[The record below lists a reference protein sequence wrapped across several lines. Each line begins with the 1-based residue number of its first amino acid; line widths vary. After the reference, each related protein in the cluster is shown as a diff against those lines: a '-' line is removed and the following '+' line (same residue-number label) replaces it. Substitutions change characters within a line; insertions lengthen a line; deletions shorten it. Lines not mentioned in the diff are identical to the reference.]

1 MADTTGDYPVTN
13 SYTSNSVR
21 RAVRRALWTG
31 TIAALASQV
40 PLAQA
45 QDEEIEEITVTG
57 SRLIRQDFV
66 AISPITTVDSDII
79 RQSGNTT
86 LEETLNMYPQLNP
99 DTTSAS
105 NQSGGDGVLAPD
117 LRGLGSVRT
126 LVLVD
131 GKRFIPASVTGLSD
145 MAVIPDML
153 IERVEIATGGAS
165 AVYGSDA
172 IAGAVNFIMRD
183 DFEGFDIRYQW
194 GEASEGD
201 GTTNKIDMMFGAN
214 TSGGEGNITLYGSY
228 TDRDPVFMENR
239 AFSRQPFLADSTGQ
253 LNEFGSG
260 NIPGGKIFIPE
271 ADFGLIQGVDLI
283 GAQASCPGPIQ
294 GIRFG
299 DNSQPFPFCRPTEQ
313 FNYAATNYILRPL
326 ERWQFA
332 ALGHYELTDSVE
344 AYTQVFYTKKENEWQ
359 QAALAVAPT
368 SAGASNGTLLLPN
381 ADTNPLF
388 PAPLQQFFADNAS
401 YFDPDGDGVFET
413 VGNGRRF
420 LEFGPRNAHILH
432 DSYGITAGF
441 RGDVD
446 FAGATWNWDGFYQF
460 HRSDVNQTRVG
471 LLSRSRTT
479 LGLDVVVVNGEPQC
493 RVQLLG
499 CVPVNVY
506 GTNTLTPQ
514 MADFLSVTTGRADN
528 FERQVAGAT
537 VTGELFDLP
546 AGPVSTAFGLEW
558 RDENYETVPDEISA
572 SGDLGGVPPVVN
584 RGQYDLFEIYGEAR
598 FPIVESFA
606 VEGAVRYSDYSTIGG
621 VTTWR
626 GGLDWRPIEQ
636 IRGRFSIS
644 RAIRAPNLDEL
655 FAAPNQSFI
664 GGEDPC
670 VIDNNP
676 TDAIKQVCLAQ
687 GVPANVVDNLQ
698 VGASQGWSEF
708 SGGNPLLNEEESDTL
723 TVGVVY
729 SPDWAEGLSV
739 SLDYWDIEVESAIS
753 QVSSQALVNSCFEL
767 LDNNSPQCQ
776 AITRDQLGNIEQV
789 NAPLLNLQVRQGVGY
804 DFQVDYSMDL
814 PDGWGVGGDTATLDL
829 RWVSTWQ
836 DEDSTVLLA
845 GQAPIECAGFL
856 GGTCSGNFIRATPDF
871 RGLFSAT
878 WNSGPL
884 NIRTDVELIG
894 DFDLAADAFP
904 NNNIPV
910 NEQYY
915 WDIAGSYRFNET
927 IELFAG
933 VSNVLDEDPP
943 LIGFRAGGDSNT
955 QAQLYDT
962 VGRRY
967 FIGTTVSFGSR

>member
-1 MADTTGDYPVTN
+1 MT
-13 SYTSNSVR
+13 TSNASNPNPVR
-21 RAVRRALWTG
+21 SAVRRALWTG
-31 TIAALASQV
+31 TLAALASQA
-40 PLAQA
+40 PLANA
-45 QDEEIEEITVTG
+45 QQDGEVEEIVVTG

-66 AISPITTVDSDII
+66 AISPITTVDSDVIQ
-79 RQSGNTT
+79 QSGNPT
-86 LEETLNMYPQLNP
+86 LEETINMYPQLNP

-105 NQSGGDGVLAPD
+105 NQSGTDGVLAPD
-117 LRGLGSVRT
+117 LRGLGAVRT

-183 DFEGFDIRYQW
+183 DFEGFDVRYQW
-194 GEASEGD
+194 GEAGEGD
-201 GTTNKIDMMFGAN
+201 ATTNKIDLLFGAN
-214 TSGGEGNITLYGSY
+214 TSGGEGNITLFASY

-239 AFSRQPFLADSTGQ
+239 EFSRQPFLADSTGQ

-260 NIPGGKIFIPE
+260 NIPGGKIFIPSS
-271 ADFGLIQGVDLI
+271 DFALIQGVDLV
-283 GAQASCPGPIQ
+283 GAAATCPGPIQ

-299 DNSQPFPFCRPTEQ
+299 VDSEPLPFCRPTDQ
-313 FNYAATNYILRPL
+313 FNYAATNFIMRPL
-326 ERWQFA
+326 ERWQFT
-332 ALGHYELTDSVE
+332 ALGHYELTDGVE

-359 QAALAVAPT
+359 QAALASSPT
-368 SAGASNGTLLLPN
+368 SAGASNGTLLIPN

-388 PAPLQQFFADNAS
+388 SPQLQQFFADNAS

-432 DSYGITAGF
+432 DSYGVTAGF
-441 RGDVD
+441 RGDLEFGD
-446 FAGATWNWDGFYQF
+446 GTWSWDGFYQYQ
-460 HRSDVNQTRVG
+460 RSDVNQTRVG

-479 LGLDVVVVNGEPQC
+479 LGLDAIVVNGEPQC
-493 RVQLLG
+493 RVQLLN

-506 GTNTLTPQ
+506 GTNTLTEE
-514 MADFLSVTTGRADN
+514 MSNFLTVTTGRADN
-528 FERQVAGAT
+528 FERQVLGGSIAGD
-537 VTGELFDLP
+537 LFELP

-558 RDENYETVPDEISA
+558 RDEQYQTVPDEISA
-572 SGDLGGVPPVVN
+572 SGDLGGVPPVNN
-584 RGQYDLFEIYGEAR
+584 RGQYDLWEVYGEAR
-598 FPIVESFA
+598 FPIIESFA
-606 VEGAVRYSDYSTIGG
+606 AEGAVRYSDYSTIGG

-626 GGLDWRPIEQ
+626 GGLDWTPIDWV
-636 IRGRFSIS
+636 RGRFSIS

-655 FAAPNQSFI
+655 FAAPFQSFI
-664 GGEDPC
+664 GGVDPC
-670 VIDNNP
+670 VVDNNP

-687 GVPANVVDNLQ
+687 GVPPNVVDDLQ

-708 SGGNPLLNEEESDTL
+708 SGGNPLLEEEESDTL
-723 TVGVVY
+723 TVGVVVT
-729 SPDWAEGLSV
+729 PPFAEDLSI
-739 SLDYWDIEVESAIS
+739 SLDYWEIEVDSAIS

-767 LDNNSPQCQ
+767 LDNNSAQCQ
-776 AITRDQLGNIEQV
+776 AITRDQLGNIETV
-789 NAPLLNLQVRQGVGY
+789 NAPLLNLQTRKGAGV
-804 DFQVDYSMDL
+804 DLQVNYVLDL
-814 PDGWGVGGDTATLDL
+814 PDALSLSGGATLDL

-845 GQAPIECAGFL
+845 GQPAIECAGFM

-871 RGLFSAT
+871 RGLFSAV
-878 WNSGPL
+878 WNSGPA

-910 NEQYY
+910 DAQYY
-915 WDIAGSYRFNET
+915 WDVAGGYRFNDT
-927 IELFAG
+927 IEVFAG
-933 VSNVLDEDPP
+933 VSNVLDEQPP

-967 FIGTTVSFGSR
+967 FIGTTVSFGNR